1 MINALNM
8 QKVLKLFYIKI
19 FVLYNALL
27 LYVNLNNIIIIK
39 FAIKDVKWQTRHTR
53 KASLDWLICQGYITA
68 SYDMVT

>member
-39 FAIKDVKWQTRHTR
+39 FAIKDVK
-53 KASLDWLICQGYITA
+53 
-68 SYDMVT
+68 